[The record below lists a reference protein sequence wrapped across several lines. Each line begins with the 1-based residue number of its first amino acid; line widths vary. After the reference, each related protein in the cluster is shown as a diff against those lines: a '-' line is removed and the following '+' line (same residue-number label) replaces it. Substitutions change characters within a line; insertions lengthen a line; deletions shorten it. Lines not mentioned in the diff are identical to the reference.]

1 MLTLAVL
8 TLLAPVGCRRFN
20 RRCDPPRD
28 TTLPADRDTDPGVIP
43 PRGTIPSPDVPVRP
57 DPNRTTFSP
66 VRPGPKLQDPVEPF
80 NPAPAADLPR
90 PFESDSRKLTDPAPP
105 KPAPAPS
112 DSVKPKKVLVPEKM
126 PDTPEKAGETPD
138 PSKYPM
144 KDEGGKPVP
153 DKSVFPD
160 PVAPGGPF
168 DLPKGE
174 RSGPTVVEEREPARR
189 ESKAS
194 PQPDTPPVGLS
205 NFQLVKGKGGV
216 AAGLKPT
223 PDGYEWLAK
232 SGYKSVVFANAPAAD
247 VAPVKAVCE
256 AAGLKFVG
264 IPTGPETMTA
274 ATAAFDEAVSAK
286 DGPVY
291 VCDDTGL
298 RAGTLWYAHFR
309 RVDLSSPDTAKVRAG
324 GLGLGD
330 TDTNPEQKKL
340 WDAVQAVLK

>member
-1 MLTLAVL
+1 MLTLAAL
-8 TLLAPVGCRRFN
+8 TLLAPLGCRRLN

-28 TTLPADRDTDPGVIP
+28 TALPADRDTDPGVIP

-66 VRPGPKLQDPVEPF
+66 VRPAPHLQDPIEPF
-80 NPAPAADLPR
+80 NPGPAVDLPR
-90 PFESDSRKLTDPAPP
+90 PVESESKKLTDPALPKSPTSPP
-105 KPAPAPS
+105 
-112 DSVKPKKVLVPEKM
+112 DTVKPKKVLVPEKM
-126 PDTPEKAGETPD
+126 PDAPEKAGETPD
-138 PSKYPM
+138 PSKYPP
-144 KDEGGKPVP
+144 KDGGGKPVP
-153 DKSVFPD
+153 DKSVFLD
-160 PVAPGGPF
+160 PVAPDGPF

-174 RSGPTVVEEREPARR
+174 RTGPTVVEEREPTRR
-189 ESKAS
+189 ESKAT
-194 PQPDTPPVGLS
+194 PKPETPPVGLS
-205 NFQLVKGKGGV
+205 NFQSVKGKANA

-232 SGYKSVVFANAPAAD
+232 NGYKAVVFAHDPAAD

-264 IPTGPETMTA
+264 IPTGPETLA
-274 ATAAFDEAVSAK
+274 DATAAFDTAVSAK

-309 RVDLSSPDTAKVRAG
+309 RVDLTNPDAAKVRAS

-340 WDAVQAVLK
+340 WDAVQGLYK